1 LLDFLKTKNVLI
13 VEDEEDIQQ
22 YFKDTLE
29 FFFKKVYCALDG
41 QKALEIYHEKNID
54 AIFTDYAMPVMDGYE
69 LVKSIRKINKDI
81 PITIISN
88 YDDRVRLQK
97 CMTLNLSGYLF
108 KPLDYNDIKSFLEK
122 FSKELLEK
130 TNENIFISKN
140 CTLNTLNYKLV
151 INDTEYKLTQLEIE
165 FFKLMITRPNIV
177 VHYEEIY
184 SALYQFDM
192 NITSLK
198 NLVYRLKT
206 KYKFDK
212 IKNVINVGYILVVDD
227 V

>member
-1 LLDFLKTKNVLI
+1 LLDFLKNKKILL
-13 VEDEEDIQQ
+13 VEDELDIQQ
-22 YFKDTLE
+22 YFKETLE
-29 FFFKKVYCALDG
+29 FFFHEVYCVSNGED
-41 QKALEIYHEKNID
+41 ALEIYHENSID
-54 AIFTDYAMPVMDGYE
+54 AIFTDYAMPIMDGYE
-69 LVKSIRKINKDI
+69 LVKEIRKLNKDI

-88 YDDRVRLQK
+88 YDDRIRLQK

-130 TNENIFISKN
+130 TNKNIFISEN
-140 CTLNTLNYKLV
+140 CNLNTLNYKLT
-151 INDTEYKLTQLEIE
+151 INDNNYNLTKLEIE
-165 FFKLMITRPNIV
+165 FFKLMITRPNTV

-184 SALYQFDM
+184 NALYQFDI
-192 NITSLK
+192 NIISLK

-206 KYKFDK
+206 KYKFDR
-212 IKNVINVGYILVVDD
+212 IKNVISVGYILVVDN